1 MTDKIALPHLTSAE
15 LLQLFGDDVAALQ
28 RYRMLAALLSEGRPI
43 GEVARTYG
51 VSRESLRRLRLAYAQ
66 GNLAALQTRKRGGGH
81 FARGSSLAQIMRDEL
96 QADPGISAGL
106 LWRHVSTRLE
116 QQGLPAPRSTFY
128 RLLARLRDEE
138 ASPTDGRASVAMLR
152 EALGALQEDPPIA
165 LGRSQLAELL
175 LPNERDLMRR
185 GKHMAQAL
193 RNAIERMRPHEAGPV
208 LDDPRWRQYMIIA
221 GEYMAD
227 TERNELQATL
237 ALSAST
243 YTRAKRE
250 ALELLQAL
258 LTTTIAE
265 LPQPEPTI
273 TMAAPPSVRLD
284 EREQELEQ
292 YLSVLRRRGI
302 ALIWSPED
310 NQEPAELAA
319 ALAGRLKTRGQHVI
333 WHECRATAEDDRHGL
348 QLLQVLIAALAL
360 VGRRELWEL
369 MTDERHNSSEQ
380 QIALFNSSLSNL
392 HWTIIIAESHLLLD
406 ELALQ
411 IIDVLNEARK
421 RGDIRFVLAGKSL
434 PAWAEKERWP
444 ALPDINDPL
453 GRRLFRLQ
461 LSRAGPAPASL
472 DLPILPVLRDSA
484 LELVALL
491 PQRTSLTAEQL
502 ELVLTALKP
511 VELLIE
517 RLHDLQTRD
526 EK

>member
-1 MTDKIALPHLTSAE
+1 MSDTLVLPRLTSAE

-51 VSRESLRRLRLAYAQ
+51 VSRESLRRLRQAYAL

-81 FARGSSLAQIMRDEL
+81 FARGSLLVQIMRDEL
-96 QADPGISAGL
+96 QNDPGISAGV
-106 LWRHVSTRLE
+106 LWRHVSIRLE
-116 QQGLPAPRSTFY
+116 QQGVQAPRSTFY
-128 RLLARLRDEE
+128 RLLARLRSEE
-138 ASPTDGRASVAMLR
+138 ENPTDGRASVAMLR
-152 EALGALQEDPPIA
+152 EALSALQEDPPIA

-175 LPNERDLMRR
+175 LPDERDAMRR
-185 GKHMAQAL
+185 GQHMAMAL
-193 RNAIERMRPHEAGPV
+193 RNAIERMRPNEAGPL

-227 TERNELQATL
+227 TDRNELQTTL

-250 ALELLQAL
+250 ALEFLRAL
-258 LTTTIAE
+258 LATAIAE
-265 LPQPEPTI
+265 LPRPVSTV
-273 TMAAPPSVRLD
+273 TLAAPPAVRLD

-292 YLSVLRRRGI
+292 YVSVLRRRGI
-302 ALIWSPED
+302 ALIWSQDDE
-310 NQEPAELAA
+310 QEPAELAA

-333 WHECRATAEDDRHGL
+333 WHVCRASAEDERHGL

-360 VGRRELWEL
+360 VGRRELWD
-369 MTDERHNSSEQ
+369 MVTDERYNTYEQ
-380 QIALFNSSLSNL
+380 QMALLASSLSNL
-392 HWTIIIAESHLLLD
+392 HWTIFIAESQLLSD
-406 ELALQ
+406 ELALK

-444 ALPDINDPL
+444 PLPALNDAL

-461 LSRAGPAPASL
+461 LSRAGPAPATL
-472 DLPILPVLRDSA
+472 DLPVLPAIRDSA
-484 LELVALL
+484 LELIALL
-491 PQRTSLTAEQL
+491 PQRTTLTAEQT
-502 ELVLTALKP
+502 ELVLSALKP
-511 VELLIE
+511 IELLIE
-517 RLHDLQTRD
+517 RLRTAHTD
-526 EK
+526 EE